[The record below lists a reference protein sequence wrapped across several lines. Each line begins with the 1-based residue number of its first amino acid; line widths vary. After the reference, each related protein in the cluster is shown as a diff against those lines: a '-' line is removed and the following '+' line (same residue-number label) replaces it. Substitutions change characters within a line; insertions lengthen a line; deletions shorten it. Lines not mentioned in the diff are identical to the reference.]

1 MPRLMTSTSARMKGG
16 RQHYGGGN
24 SKAGTGRGVGQSGGN
39 NVKAIQIHSTGTG
52 KVRGTGNK

>member
-1 MPRLMTSTSARMKGG
+1 MTSTSARMKGG
-16 RQHYGGGN
+16 KQHYGGGD

-39 NVKAIQIHSTGTG
+39 NVKAIQTHSTGTG